1 MRSTSRVVSRL
12 RLCFAALTCAYML
25 LQIINEISDKHK
37 YGCVKDM
44 VGHGVG
50 TVFHSAPPIFHT
62 RNRQAGK
69 MVPWQ
74 TFTIEPIFTVG
85 DTRYRTWK
93 DKWTMITKDGKRA
106 AQCEHTVLI
115 TDKGHEILTKL

>member
-1 MRSTSRVVSRL
+1 MY
-12 RLCFAALTCAYML
+12 LCFAALTCAITL

-93 DKWTMITKDGKRA
+93 DNWTMITKDGKRA

-115 TDKGHEILTKL
+115 TDKGHEVLTKL